1 MADEAIVKVV
11 RRYLQALVRHGIP
24 VRFGVLF
31 GSQASGHPDPG
42 ATLICWW
49 CHPGLTTNA
58 GGMT

>member
-11 RRYLQALVRHGIP
+11 RRYLQALVRHGI
-24 VRFGVLF
+24 LF
-31 GSQASGHPDPG
+31 ALVYCLALRRVVIPTPG